1 MNNKWLM
8 IGVLRQGIVIAFT
21 RSVEDAEDILTLA
34 ALTKIVAAVG
44 YAKLDYIS
52 IRAIIQA
59 LKPQLQMPRQMLLMA
74 NVTTNAT
81 MTEEVL
87 KSVTKNAQQEMR
99 LQLLKVQ
106 IVTIDVAKTVVVLL
120 SVPLIVVTK
129 QKSKWQEQLVA
140 RLQMDSLKP
149 SPSFVNT
156 KKNRV
161 VC

>member
-1 MNNKWLM
+1 M

-21 RSVEDAEDILTLA
+21 RSAEDAEDILTLV
-34 ALTKIVAAVG
+34 ALAKIVAAVG
-44 YAKLDYIS
+44 YAKLDYIN

-59 LKPQLQMPRQMLLMA
+59 L
-74 NVTTNAT
+74 
-81 MTEEVL
+81 
-87 KSVTKNAQQEMR
+87 R